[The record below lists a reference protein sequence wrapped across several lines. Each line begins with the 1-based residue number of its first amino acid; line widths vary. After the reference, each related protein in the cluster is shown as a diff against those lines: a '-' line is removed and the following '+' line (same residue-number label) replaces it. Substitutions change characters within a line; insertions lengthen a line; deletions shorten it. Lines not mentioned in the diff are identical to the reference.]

1 MHYQGHL
8 RGALSKQIVPGKNM
22 ILSSGFQKFVRPPD
36 SARPYLRQEDSHSTM
51 TTSIKTKL
59 EVGANV
65 TVVLMALAVG
75 GVVLTRYMESF
86 RTSHSVEAG
95 DRLGT
100 VPGLDWHQ
108 HQHTLVLALNTGCHY
123 CKESAPFYQKLA
135 QAQRP
140 RSNDVHLVAAFPNTA
155 EAVGQFTQQEGL
167 NIPSV
172 GGVPFEKL
180 RVNATPTLILVNQS
194 GQVEKVWIGV
204 LTAKQEMDLLKLAE
218 GS

>member
-1 MHYQGHL
+1 M
-8 RGALSKQIVPGKNM
+8 
-22 ILSSGFQKFVRPPD
+22 
-36 SARPYLRQEDSHSTM
+36 
-51 TTSIKTKL
+51 KTKI
-59 EVGANV
+59 EAIANV
-65 TVVLMALAVG
+65 TVIVVALAVG
-75 GVVLTRYMESF
+75 SVVLTRYVESS
-86 RTSHSVEAG
+86 RTPRSVEAG

-123 CKESAPFYQKLA
+123 CQESVPFYQKLA

-140 RSNDVHLVAAFPNTA
+140 RSDEVHLVAAFPNTA
-155 EAVGQFTQQEGL
+155 ETVGQFTQQEKL